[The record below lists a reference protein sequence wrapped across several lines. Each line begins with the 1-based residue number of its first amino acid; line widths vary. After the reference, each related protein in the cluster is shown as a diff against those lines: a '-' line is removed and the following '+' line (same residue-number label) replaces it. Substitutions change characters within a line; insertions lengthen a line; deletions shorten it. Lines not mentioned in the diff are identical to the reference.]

1 MKRLISQDKSFVQK
15 EAEMKYYTKSEEEV
29 LKEIGGR
36 DYIKMNIMFKKAID
50 VLKTTDK

>member
-1 MKRLISQDKSFVQK
+1 M
-15 EAEMKYYTKSEEEV
+15 SEEEV

-36 DYIKMNIMFKKAID
+36 DYIKMNIMFKKAIN